1 MTALPPKADIRVKLA
16 RMAASDPKRTST
28 IFPECG
34 RLDTMNLKYKIV
46 FDELDWTSPGD
57 DIRFKCYEH
66 GGFQIRLVEFGKSM
80 VHADWCLKGHF
91 AYVVDGELEMAFS
104 EHSEFYQSGDAMF
117 IPDGKEHK
125 HRPIVLTDSVTF
137 FTVEKTPQPN

>member
-1 MTALPPKADIRVKLA
+1 
-16 RMAASDPKRTST
+16 
-28 IFPECG
+28 
-34 RLDTMNLKYKIV
+34 MNPKYKVI
-46 FDELDWTSPGD
+46 FDDFDWISPGD

-91 AYVVDGELEMAFS
+91 AYVVDGKLEIAFS
-104 EHSEFYQSGDAMF
+104 EHSEVYQPGDAMF

-125 HRPIVLTDSVTF
+125 HRPKVLTDSVTF
-137 FTVEKTPQPN
+137 FTVEKTPQTD